1 MSGIAGIINF
11 DGRPVP
17 HEEMIMMTSAMHYRA
32 KDGTTH
38 WPDKAS
44 CGAAL
49 SYCQLQSTPESLVER
64 QPVSSEDGAL
74 VMVMDGRV
82 DNWVELRERL
92 LSKGRILRNRSD
104 AELVLQAYK
113 LWGRQCLENIDGDF
127 ALAIWHTNSRHLFCA
142 RDPIGNKP
150 FHFHWNGT
158 SLVFASDLH
167 AVLAVPDV
175 PEIPNEG
182 VLAEYLADEWISRTE
197 TLWQGVNSLDAAHY
211 MEVDAR
217 GPKTRQYWSPDPFA
231 TLHYAKDSDYIE
243 HYRELFTDIV
253 RRQSRSQNPISIE
266 VSGGLD
272 SSAIFAMAAHLNNH
286 DRLASPGLTGYTLNF
301 SGDTDA
307 DEIDYARAVGAHL
320 DLPIREIEPAY
331 PDFSS
336 YLKRA
341 GIYRDLP
348 GYPNTAMFANELAA
362 VQSSDSRVLLDG
374 KGGDE
379 WLGGG
384 YGEYKDGLVE
394 RDWTGLFNTLV
405 DDISNDSFTGGVGRL
420 LRAIGVITLPHIAV
434 EQIKEIMANKEEAPA
449 AHQWLAQHLKDQL
462 KQRIKNQTAI
472 PEKRIRL
479 PGQLREISLLQDG
492 FFLKNHQVRERYSA
506 TFGIETRRPYWNKA
520 MVQLSLMLPKRLK
533 YREGLN
539 KYVHRQALQ
548 ELLPEKVL
556 TRTSKAEFSVTFD
569 YHTKSLRSALTGD
582 IPPKRHTWINQSQVD
597 QYFDVY
603 DRGLQHDECP
613 WALWNLLFCDVIFAT
628 YSSERMH
635 CSAPLT
641 FRTTS
646 VMNTKGYHLGKTTE
660 DSGTTTNGKK
670 AYKSPTLQLFGRLS
684 HITHLII

>member
-1 MSGIAGIINF
+1 MSGIAGIIHF
-11 DGRPVP
+11 DGKPVP
-17 HEEMIMMTSAMHYRA
+17 HEEMIMMTSAMHYRG

-38 WPDKAS
+38 WPDEAS

-49 SYCQLQSTPESLVER
+49 SHCQLHSTPESLLER

-92 LSKGRILRNRSD
+92 LSKGRVLRNRSD
-104 AELVLQAYK
+104 AELVLHAYR
-113 LWGRQCLENIDGDF
+113 LWGRQCLDNIDGDF
-127 ALAIWHTNSRHLFCA
+127 ALAIWHTDSRHLFCA

-150 FHFHWNGT
+150 FHFHWSGT

-167 AVLAVPDV
+167 AVLAVPGV
-175 PEIPNEG
+175 PEIANKG

-211 MEVDAR
+211 MEVDAQ
-217 GPKTRQYWSPDPFA
+217 GPKTRQYWSPDLFA

-272 SSAIFAMAAHLNNH
+272 SSAIFAMAAHLDHH
-286 DRLASPGLTGYTLNF
+286 DQLAAPGLTGYTLNF

-320 DLPIREIEPAY
+320 DLPIQEIEPAY

-348 GYPNTAMFANELAA
+348 GTPNTAMFANELAA

-379 WLGGG
+379 WLGGR
-384 YGEYKDGLVE
+384 YGVYQDGLVE
-394 RDWTGLFNTLV
+394 KDWPGLFNTVV
-405 DDISNDSFTGGVGRL
+405 DDISNDSFAGGVGRL
-420 LRAIGVITLPHIAV
+420 LRDIGVMTLPRIAV
-434 EQIKEIMANKEEAPA
+434 EQINKIIANKAEMPGT
-449 AHQWLAQHLKDQL
+449 HQWLVQHLQDEL
-462 KQRIKNQTAI
+462 KQRIENQPTI
-472 PEKRIRL
+472 PAKKIRL
-479 PGQLREISLLQDG
+479 PGQLREISLLQNA
-492 FFLKNHQVRERYSA
+492 FFLKNHQVRERYAA

-533 YREGLN
+533 YRQGLN

-556 TRTSKAEFSVTFD
+556 TRTTKAEFSVTFD
-569 YHTKSLRSALTGD
+569 YYTKNLRSALTGD
-582 IPPKRHTWINQSQVD
+582 IPPKRHAWVHQSLVN

-603 DRGLQHDECP
+603 DRGLEHDEPP
-613 WALWNLLFCDVIFAT
+613 WALWNLLFCDVIFT
-628 YSSERMH
+628 SESSDTMN
-635 CSAPLT
+635 CNPPLT
-641 FRTTS
+641 
-646 VMNTKGYHLGKTTE
+646 
-660 DSGTTTNGKK
+660 
-670 AYKSPTLQLFGRLS
+670 
-684 HITHLII
+684 